1 MRSLRLRLLLW
12 LIPSV
17 LLLWIGA
24 LSFSYID
31 SRREMQ
37 DVFDR
42 YLLQIAQS
50 LLSQG
55 ATPAAL
61 PPALAEEMERED
73 EHQLVFR
80 LLDSG
85 GRVINQSGGAHV
97 LPLQTPEGFSR
108 QRVQGAVWRVLTL
121 SEPGLQR
128 RVQVAEPQG
137 VRDEMLREFI
147 WDTFMPVVL
156 ALPFLTLLIWLG
168 VGRGLQPLR
177 ELARTLKT
185 RAPDSLAPVQLE
197 HPPAELQP
205 LQAALNDL
213 LGRLEEAFARERRF
227 TADAAH
233 ELRTPIAGI
242 RMQAQV
248 ALRSTEDE
256 ARHQALRQVIQGT
269 DRATHLVAQLLTLA
283 RLEPGH
289 VLEKAPVDLCALAED
304 SMASLGDDAAARGTR
319 LALRCEA
326 PVWVQGEAGSLGIL
340 LRNLIDNAIRY
351 GGPNGM
357 VEIGITQGEQGV
369 ELSVM
374 DAGPGIPP
382 EERQRV
388 LERFYRRLGTEEEG
402 SGLGLSLVARIAAL
416 HDARLELNSG
426 LNGRGL
432 GVIIRFPGPEK

>member
-1 MRSLRLRLLLW
+1 MHSLRLRLLLW

-24 LSFSYID
+24 LGFSYVD

-61 PPALAEEMERED
+61 SPEIAEEIEHED

-80 LLDSG
+80 VLDRA
-85 GRVINQSGGAHV
+85 GRVISQSAGARV
-97 LPLQTPEGFSR
+97 FPLQTPEGFSR
-108 QRVQGAVWRVLTL
+108 LRVHGVQWRVLTFNEAG
-121 SEPGLQR
+121 SQR
-128 RVQVAEPQG
+128 RVLVAEPQD

-156 ALPFLTLLIWLG
+156 ALPFLALLIWLG
-168 VGRGLQPLR
+168 VGRGLKPLR

-197 HPPAELQP
+197 NPPAELQP
-205 LQAALNDL
+205 LQVALNEL
-213 LGRLEEAFARERRF
+213 LGRLAEAFARERRF

-242 RMQAQV
+242 RLQAQV
-248 ALRSTEDE
+248 ALRSTEDD
-256 ARHQALRQVIQGT
+256 ARRQALRQVIQGA

-289 VLEKAPVDLCALAED
+289 VLEKAPVDLCALTEE
-304 SMASLGDDAAARGTR
+304 SVASLAHDAAARGTR
-319 LALRCEA
+319 LSLRCEA
-326 PVWVQGEAGSLGIL
+326 PIWVQGEAGSLGIL

-351 GGPNGM
+351 GGSQGS
-357 VEIGITQGEQGV
+357 VEIDIRQGEPGI

-402 SGLGLSLVARIAAL
+402 SGLGLSLVARIAAMHSASL
-416 HDARLELNSG
+416 QLGAG

-432 GVIIRFPGPEK
+432 GVFIRFPG